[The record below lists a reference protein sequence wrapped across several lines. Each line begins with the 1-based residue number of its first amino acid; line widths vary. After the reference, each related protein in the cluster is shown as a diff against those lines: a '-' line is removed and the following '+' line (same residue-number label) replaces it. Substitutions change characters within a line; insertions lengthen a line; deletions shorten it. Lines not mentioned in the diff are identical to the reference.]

1 MLRDTQE
8 FVESIPFPETREYV
22 SAISCISGC
31 TGHRGG
37 LELLM
42 TRRCA
47 FRCARSSPLRLYP
60 ALSHANAILLA
71 ASHYSGPV

>member
-1 MLRDTQE
+1 MLSDTQE

-31 TGHRGG
+31 TGDGSG

-47 FRCARSSPLRLYP
+47 FTMRTL
-60 ALSHANAILLA
+60 
-71 ASHYSGPV
+71 